1 MELAGAEFV
10 MGDAT
15 CAALANT
22 LCNTPNNVSGC
33 LSLFTRL
40 IRQPETLSRSPN
52 LQNTIFRLPFAK
64 RKNTRYI
71 APREF

>member
-15 CAALANT
+15 CAALAST
-22 LCNTPNNVSGC
+22 LCNTPKQRFR
-33 LSLFTRL
+33 LPSLFTRL

-52 LQNTIFRLPFAK
+52 VPT
-64 RKNTRYI
+64 
-71 APREF
+71 